1 MDRLL
6 NGFRMKTVVVL
17 FLAVIMVALG
27 LQQAGAA
34 SGKKILRIALDAAD
48 IKSLD
53 PGYSFGTMDTA
64 HHDMLY
70 NGLLRFKTGDIT
82 VIEPDLAERYE
93 ISKDGMEMTFYLRK
107 GVMTHP
113 FEGHPNGLEF
123 TAEDVV
129 FSINKSGNPKLSTY
143 SVTYKNFVPEAIDRY
158 TVKVRLKERF
168 PNPERYF
175 IDYRGSFM
183 VPKKPFET
191 IGAKRFKTNP
201 VGTGPFRFVK
211 YVPGQKTVLAAH
223 EKYFRGRPRL
233 DEVEVWLMSDVSSR
247 EFALRKGEVDVAEGV
262 REQPWIDKMKK
273 LPNTVVDV
281 FGPGEINHL
290 SFNVT
295 KKPFDNP
302 LVRRAMAY
310 AISRDEIRTFIGRDA
325 SGPMCSVV
333 PPFLPGGLSCAE
345 VEKRGL
351 LFKYDREKAKQL
363 LAQAG
368 YPDGF
373 KMEQVIS
380 ERASYRR
387 ATENLQ
393 SQFKKIGVDMKL
405 KLVDHPT
412 YHKMIR
418 QGVNP
423 YTMYVCMRPNADI
436 FLSWF
441 FHSDAI
447 VVTGKNPVTNFSSC
461 TIIDDL
467 IEKARIETDSA
478 KRVQLWKDAG
488 YKLLEDNI
496 TYAMYVLRFVFARNE
511 KVKWGYDLKST
522 LNLYTPVSEVTDIV
536 K

>member
-6 NGFRMKTVVVL
+6 SGFRMKTVLVL
-17 FLAVIMVALG
+17 FLTLIMVAVG
-27 LQQAGAA
+27 LQQAGEA
-34 SGKKILRIALDAAD
+34 SAKKVLRIALDAAD

-53 PGYSFGTMDTA
+53 PGFSHGTMDTA
-64 HHDMLY
+64 HHDLLY

-93 ISKDGMEMTFYLRK
+93 ISKDGMELTFYLRK

-113 FEGHPNGLEF
+113 FEGHPNGVEF

-129 FSINKSGNPKLSTY
+129 FSLKKSGNPKFSTY
-143 SVTYKNFVPEAIDRY
+143 SVTYQNFVPEAIDKY
-158 TVKVRLKERF
+158 TVKVRLKKRL
-168 PNPERYF
+168 PGPERYF
-175 IDYRGSFM
+175 IDYRGAFM
-183 VPKKPFET
+183 VPQKPFET
-191 IGAKRFKTNP
+191 IGAARFKTNP
-201 VGTGPFRFVK
+201 VGTGPFRLVK

-233 DEVEVWLMSDVSSR
+233 DGVEVWLMADVSSR
-247 EFALRKGEVDVAEGV
+247 EFALRKGEVDVIEGV

-273 LPNTVVDV
+273 LPNVAVDV

-302 LVRRAMAY
+302 LVRRAMCY

-333 PPFLPGGLSCAE
+333 PPFLPGGLSCEE
-345 VEKRGL
+345 VEKKGL
-351 LFKYDREKAKQL
+351 LFKCDREKAKKL

-368 YPDGF
+368 YPNGF
-373 KMEQVIS
+373 KMEQVIT

-405 KLVDHPT
+405 KMVDHPT

-423 YTMYVCMRPNADI
+423 YTMYICMRPNADI
-436 FLSWF
+436 FLTWF
-441 FHSDAI
+441 FHSDST
-447 VVTGKNPVTNFSSC
+447 VVTGKHPVTNFSHC

-467 IEKARIETDSA
+467 VEKARVETD
-478 KRVQLWKDAG
+478 KEKQIRMWKQAG
-488 YKLLEDNI
+488 YKLMENNI
-496 TYAMYVLRFVFARNE
+496 SYAMYVLRFVFARNE
-511 KVKWGYDLKST
+511 KVKWGYDQKTT
-522 LNLYTPVSEVTDIV
+522 LNLYTQITEVTDI